1 MGFFE
6 RSDMPQPE
14 AFPLFG
20 VRHILLLLV
29 LAACIIAGLLLIRRL
44 KPPQA
49 QRVLYVQQS
58 LFLCLSSAILFGC
71 I

>member
-29 LAACIIAGLLLIRRL
+29 LAACIIAGLLL
-44 KPPQA
+44 
-49 QRVLYVQQS
+49 S
-58 LFLCLSSAILFGC
+58 GD
-71 I
+71 